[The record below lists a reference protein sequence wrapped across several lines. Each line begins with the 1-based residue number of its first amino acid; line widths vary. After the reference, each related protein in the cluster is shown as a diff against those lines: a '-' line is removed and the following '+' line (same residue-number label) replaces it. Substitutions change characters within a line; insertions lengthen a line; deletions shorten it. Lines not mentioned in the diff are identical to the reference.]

1 MQPRPPLPARVAD
14 QAAQLSVG
22 IVGRRARSIAQLS
35 CASDECC
42 AADYL
47 WDWLT
52 PEKRGSYVYSGTD
65 TALTTSTKPKER
77 SLKSVHREC
86 WKCL

>member
-1 MQPRPPLPARVAD
+1 MTTATSPRRGSGG
-14 QAAQLSVG
+14 AAQRRH
-22 IVGRRARSIAQLS
+22 RRARSIAQLS

-52 PEKRGSYVYSGTD
+52 PEKRGSYLYSGTD
-65 TALTTSTKPKER
+65 TAPITSTKPTER